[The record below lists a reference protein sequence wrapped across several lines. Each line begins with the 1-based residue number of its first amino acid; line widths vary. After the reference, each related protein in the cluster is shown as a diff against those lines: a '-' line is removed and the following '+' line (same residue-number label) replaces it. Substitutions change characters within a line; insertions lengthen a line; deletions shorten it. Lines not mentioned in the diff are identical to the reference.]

1 MRGVATRGNRVNFGD
16 FGLMSTE
23 MGWLSAREIEA
34 GRIAVSHS
42 LGGRG
47 KLYIRVFPHKSITS
61 TPAETRMGKGKGE
74 PEFWAACVRP
84 GTILYELAGGPE
96 DVAKKVFNNVAP
108 VVAVE
113 GVCGCLRVFAGVCWC
128 LLGV

>member
-1 MRGVATRGNRVNFGD
+1 MPKRVKFRKSNRGKMRGVATRGNRVNFGD

-47 KLYIRVFPHKSITS
+47 KLYIRV
-61 TPAETRMGKGKGE
+61 
-74 PEFWAACVRP
+74 
-84 GTILYELAGGPE
+84 
-96 DVAKKVFNNVAP
+96 
-108 VVAVE
+108 
-113 GVCGCLRVFAGVCWC
+113 
-128 LLGV
+128 